1 MAIPASNYNQKGL
14 SLIGVI
20 VATFIIAVG
29 LVCILALANISIR
42 GSETSEMALIASGL
56 AQEGIEVVR
65 DIRAANPDWIDWEW
79 YGATIATSTSQT
91 YRFQYNSEC
100 LTCCPTSPGSCP
112 TAETALKLD
121 ATSGVYQYGSGS
133 NSPFYR
139 TITLTKNSSEEVKVV
154 VEVEWRAKGETHTL
168 TAEDRL
174 WRYK

>member
-1 MAIPASNYNQKGL
+1 MTISASGYNQKGL

-20 VATFIIAVG
+20 VATFIVAIG
-29 LVCILALANISIR
+29 LVGILALANISIR
-42 GSETSEMALIASGL
+42 SSSTSEMALVASGL

-79 YGATIATSTSQT
+79 YGAMATSTSQT
-91 YRFQYNSEC
+91 YRFQYNSQC

-112 TAETALKLD
+112 TVKTALKID
-121 ATSGVYQYGSGS
+121 TTSGVYQYGSGS
-133 NSPFYR
+133 NSSFYR

-154 VEVEWRAKGETHTL
+154 VEVEWQAKGETHTL